1 MRFGRYSGWCV
12 VLGVGLSI
20 GCGGGA
26 KSFVGT
32 NAIEVP
38 PGVSPLVAAHADS
51 IAAGL
56 FVTLDRE
63 RKAQEL
69 AAQGIHHYTA
79 GDSLWAILDAAKE
92 AQKKISAEDS
102 VAAIRQAITGTLKLQ
117 EAGNNLHDF
126 DRTQEQRLIIQA
138 SYNLKEAQ
146 KYFEKSVQLDP
157 FNTRVQNY
165 LALTYKLLAQ
175 RFPQDVTFDNALHI
189 WGALARLEPGE
200 YLHFYNLGS
209 AYFAAQQW
217 RQAQEN
223 FKKAETLLL
232 ASADFSRSHLQDPA
246 APAEATLDTT
256 TLLSSIYYQ
265 ALSAIKLYDANQ
277 ALYDLR
283 RAKPLTHAP
292 EARDNLDSY
301 MRWINWD
308 DGNIIGSVMR
318 DSASALAQR
327 GEFVEASK
335 IYEDLINQSLTTKR
349 ARDEVIF
356 TYAVMEYKNL
366 NRKTSAVSRL
376 YEVVQSLPKDVV
388 GAPLDPAQQ
397 KYFDNYGTM
406 CHNLGV
412 DTLHSDR
419 RLAYMYFSQAAA
431 INWAGR
437 GKSYLAM
444 AELASTNPEISV
456 QNAEK
461 AEALAEQLAHE
472 ELLKLYKLLVDGN
485 RRLNQMDKARLY
497 YEKFKALQ

>member
-1 MRFGRYSGWCV
+1 V
-12 VLGVGLSI
+12 VLGVWLVI

-26 KSFVGT
+26 KNFVGT

-38 PGVSPLVAAHADS
+38 PGVSPIVAAHADS

-63 RKAQEL
+63 RQAREL
-69 AAQGIHHYTA
+69 AAQGIHHYAA
-79 GDSLWAILDAAKE
+79 GDSLWAVLDAAKE
-92 AQKKISAEDS
+92 TQKKVSAEDS

-117 EAGNNLHDF
+117 EAGNNLQDF
-126 DRTQEQRLIIQA
+126 DRIQEQRLIIQA

-146 KYFEKSVQLDP
+146 KYLEKSVQLDP

-175 RFPQDVTFDNALHI
+175 RFPQDMTFENALRV

-209 AYFAAQQW
+209 AYFAAQHW

-223 FKKAETLLL
+223 FKKTEALLL
-232 ASADFSRSHLQDPA
+232 ASADFNHAHLQNPTTPA
-246 APAEATLDTT
+246 AASLDTT

-277 ALYDLR
+277 ALQDLH
-283 RAKPLTHAP
+283 RAKQLTHAP

-301 MRWINWD
+301 IGWLNWD

-318 DSASALAQR
+318 DSADALAHR
-327 GEFVEASK
+327 GQFAEASK
-335 IYEDLINQSLTTKR
+335 IYEDLINQFLTTKR

-356 TYAVMEYKNL
+356 TYAVMEYQNL
-366 NRKTSAVSRL
+366 DRKTTAVSRL
-376 YEVVQSLPKDVV
+376 YEVVQSLPKDTG
-388 GAPLDPAQQ
+388 GASIDPAQQ
-397 KYFDNYGTM
+397 KYFDNYGIM
-406 CHNLGV
+406 CHNLGF
-412 DTLHSDR
+412 DTLQNDR

-431 INWAGR
+431 INWTGR